1 MFRAVLGDGIC
12 VGERDL
18 ALLIPAQGHLQR
30 SLAFGDDGLRLGESA
45 AFRQIERSVAAFGML
60 YSHRARAF
68 QMDVNN
74 AAGRILAVFMHDIL
88 VVADIRL
95 LISICIGVRICIS
108 VCISVGVSI
117 CISIGV
123 RISVRIGVCIRV
135 GVRISIRVGIGVCI
149 RVSI

>member
-95 LISICIGVRICIS
+95 LISICI
-108 VCISVGVSI
+108 

-123 RISVRIGVCIRV
+123 SISVRIGVCIRV
-135 GVRISIRVGIGVCI
+135 GVSISIRVGISVGI
-149 RVSI
+149 